1 MADDDV
7 TGMED
12 DIGSARHHLSTDAF
26 FIILIF
32 SFFHIYLLTRIL
44 IICSCGRCVGLSL
57 LCMRREMYLGKRH
70 HSRSMKS
77 TSSAPRD
84 SSTSRTRRPP
94 SRSRDPSSG
103 SRRLSATPNPRH
115 PTAVLPT
122 GRSETRQEEEKK
134 SNDEGTEHVSCFFFD
149 QTSAARTPAISR
161 NAGKVDAEVGSRN
174 KTAKKIASLI
184 RKPVCPKAK
193 DPTSF
198 NSEDCV
204 VQIISCRCPGGDIAQ
219 ENQAVKRQ
227 KLDGGL
233 SRQIHNVKSRALVHK
248 SRPDLP
254 ADGGDLLSSRDL
266 HGVNRKED
274 MQAVIQRRP
283 KLTLTRPKEPE
294 LETAHRVRAVRIKS
308 SAELE
313 EEMLSKMPK
322 FKARPINKKIL
333 EAPSLPAPQRSTP
346 QPPEFQEFNLKTM
359 ERAARNAGASSVVSS
374 SLSMESSTSFN
385 DHFKI
390 NRLTEPKPP
399 QLETSLRARPPRVK
413 SSQELELEELERIPK
428 FKARPLNKKIFEMR
442 GDRGSLRR
450 PKRQIT
456 IPQEFHFATDE
467 RMGPPAFVLEAFDKL
482 SLHSERQTEQQR
494 QVPRLTIPNPFHLH
508 TEERGLEKE
517 RDLSLQI
524 LHKEIEQERARVPK
538 ANPYPYTTDY
548 PVIPPKPAP
557 KECTKPEAFQLESLV
572 RHEEVM
578 QKKMEE
584 LEKTEREEAEKRVFR
599 AQPILEKDPF
609 PVAKKERKPL
619 TEVQGFALHV
629 DHRATERA
637 EFDQKVKEKETMYKR
652 MRDEYEVSK
661 KIEEE
666 REVKQM
672 RKTMVPTAR
681 PSPTSPTPSFPKT
694 SKQSLLFGRSTKEIT
709 KPKSPALKV
718 SQRLTRSSSSSSSSS
733 FISPR

>member
-1 MADDDV
+1 
-7 TGMED
+7 MEGACLP
-12 DIGSARHHLSTDAF
+12 DIYSDH
-26 FIILIF
+26 
-32 SFFHIYLLTRIL
+32 
-44 IICSCGRCVGLSL
+44 GRCVRLSL
-57 LCMRREMYLGKRH
+57 LCMRIEMYLGKR
-70 HSRSMKS
+70 SGAAAEPAAAAVLAQSFQIDEIYEF
-77 TSSAPRD
+77 SAP
-84 SSTSRTRRPP
+84 SSL
-94 SRSRDPSSG
+94 SSDAAFVNG
-103 SRRLSATPNPRH
+103 
-115 PTAVLPT
+115 VKG
-122 GRSETRQEEEKK
+122 GRSYKQESICCDFGHKPEPAAEAQGDDDDTREILEEEKK
-134 SNDEGTEHVSCFFFD
+134 SNDEGTEHVSS
-149 QTSAARTPAISR
+149 SAARTPAISR

-184 RKPVCPKAK
+184 RNPSALKPRIQPASTQKTA
-193 DPTSF
+193 SF
-198 NSEDCV
+198 R
-204 VQIISCRCPGGDIAQ
+204 IISCRCPGGDIAQ

-266 HGVNRKED
+266 HGVNRKLNSSESLSCLKIEHIKNSED

-548 PVIPPKPAP
+548 PVIPPKPTP

-619 TEVQGFALHV
+619 TEVQEFALHV

-681 PSPTSPTPSFPKT
+681 PLPNFANPFLPQK
-694 SKQSLLFGRSTKEIT
+694 STKEIT

-718 SQRLTRSSSSSSSSS
+718 SQRLTRRQQQQQLHLSQM
-733 FISPR
+733 R